1 MTDNLVKRL
10 REKAYRT
17 ETYELVNAAADRIE
31 ELEEELRQLRAD
43 ITPMENGFALLFSRQ
58 QAALLTAILKRPIA
72 NYAYLDIVTEG
83 YGKYNR
89 YEGAMHQTLRT
100 KVAIWKLRKRL
111 GPMGINIGLRR
122 GVGYFIDAENRAKL
136 LEIKEGVQ

>member
-1 MTDNLVKRL
+1 MS
-10 REKAYRT
+10 RT
-17 ETYELVNAAADRIE
+17 VTELMERIM

-43 ITPMENGFALLFSRQ
+43 TAPMENGFAMLFSRQ
-58 QAALLTAILKRPIA
+58 QAALLLAILKRPIA
-72 NYAYLDIVTEG
+72 NYSYLDTVTEE

-111 GPMGINIGLRR
+111 APFGITIELRR
-122 GVGYFIDAENRAKL
+122 SVGYYIDAENRAKL
-136 LEIKEGVQ
+136 LELKGKTTGGYNDQL

>member
-1 MTDNLVKRL
+1 MTVAEL
-10 REKAYRT
+10 KA
-17 ETYELVNAAADRIE
+17 RIA

-43 ITPMENGFALLFSRQ
+43 IAPVENGFAMFFSRQ

-83 YGKYNR
+83 HGKYNR
-89 YEGAMHQTLRT
+89 YQGAMHQTLRT

-122 GVGYFIDAENRAKL
+122 GVGYYIDAENRTKL
-136 LEIKEGVQ
+136 LMLSHDKLKGGQAW